1 MTKPILLVGAAGWLG
16 GQIADELLDRGASL
30 RVLLRGGTAHA
41 KAADL
46 SARKAEIAGGDLTDA
61 ASLDAATKGI
71 GVIVSAVQG
80 GPDVIIAGQAAL
92 AAAGM
97 RNGVSR
103 MIPSDY
109 SADFRGITTAGH
121 LFLGWREEA
130 DRAIAAAGMPQT
142 NVFNGAFLEMLT
154 APFFGMV
161 DTGASRV
168 RFWGSA
174 DQLYDFT
181 GTADVASYVAA
192 LALDDDAPRG
202 AFEVAGDTKSP
213 RQIADIFTKT
223 ASRTFTLEALG
234 TLSDLDAELARRQ
247 AAAPDD
253 PMQWA
258 ALQYH
263 RIMASGRGKLK
274 SIANARYPSISPSTV
289 EMFAKSA
296 AVRT

>member
-30 RVLLRGGTAHA
+30 RALLRGGKAHA
-41 KAADL
+41 KAAHL

-61 ASLDAATKGI
+61 ASLDAAAKGI

-80 GPDVIIAGQAAL
+80 GPDVIVAGQAAL
-92 AAAGM
+92 AAAGV
-97 RNGVSR
+97 RNGVRR
-103 MIPSDY
+103 MIPSDF
-109 SADFRGITTAGH
+109 SVDFRGVTTADH
-121 LFLGWREEA
+121 LFLSWREEA
-130 DRAIAAAGMPQT
+130 DRLIAAAGMAQT

-161 DTGASRV
+161 DTGAARV

-181 GTADVASYVAA
+181 GTADVARYVAA
-192 LALDDDAPRG
+192 LALDEDAPKG

-213 RQIADIFTKT
+213 RQIADIFTK
-223 ASRTFTLEALG
+223 ASGRTFTLEALG
-234 TLSDLDAELARRQ
+234 TLAELDAEIASRQ
-247 AAAPDD
+247 AVAPND

-263 RIMASGRGKLK
+263 RMMASGRGKLK
-274 SIANARYPSISPSTV
+274 ALANARYPSISPSTL
-289 EMFAKSA
+289 EIFAKSA